1 MLAEDND
8 SEHTILDQTKVLI
21 NNSATNNFVADRNY
35 IWSQRS
41 RANDLWEHN
50 LRQKWSLNT
59 PFDFKIISHHT
70 TSEQKYVI
78 ICDQT
83 ITEQKIS
90 QSDDLSSKWSLITPC
105 QNKTVNDYTIADKKD
120 QKNIL
125 RSASLKLKR
134 PKIISNHS
142 VFEQRTIWSVNLLI
156 KRSRPK
162 SQPILLFLIIMI
174 FGHPTLEKSDLWSHN
189 RKPLWS
195 LSILFKI
202 KANSDQQVSE

>member
-1 MLAEDND
+1 MI
-8 SEHTILDQTKVLI
+8 SEHTFRLQ
-21 NNSATNNFVADRNY
+21 NY
-35 IWSQRS
+35 LS
-41 RANDLWEHN
+41 
-50 LRQKWSLNT
+50 
-59 PFDFKIISHHT
+59 SHHLRT
-70 TSEQKYVI
+70 KIRDNLWSNNYRA
-78 ICDQT
+78 
-83 ITEQKIS
+83 KIS

-105 QNKTVNDYTIADKKD
+105 QNKTVNDYTIADKND